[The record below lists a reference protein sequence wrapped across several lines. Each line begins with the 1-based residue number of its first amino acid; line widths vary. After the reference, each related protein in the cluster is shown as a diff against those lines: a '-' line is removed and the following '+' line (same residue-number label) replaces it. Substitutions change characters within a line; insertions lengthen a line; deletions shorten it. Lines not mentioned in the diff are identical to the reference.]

1 MQRMRAWGLAAMFTV
16 GTLGAAEEPFTRAL
30 PPGEFTAAGLE
41 KLTAAERARLDALV
55 RDYKSGALEKAKREA
70 AAAEARAAQAEA
82 KAAAAAATAQVQA
95 KAQAEKAKAAEGD
108 GDKSLLA
115 RAKVLLTPGTKI
127 EYTTVEGRIAGE
139 FRGWDSR
146 TIFTLE
152 SGQRWQV
159 SGTEAY
165 STPAVKSPAVKIV
178 PGMMGTFFMTIEGV
192 RPRVRVLPLNT
203 GN

>member
-1 MQRMRAWGLAAMFTV
+1 MFTV

-30 PPGEFTAAGLE
+30 PPGEYAAAGLE

-70 AAAEARAAQAEA
+70 AAAEARVARAEA
-82 KAAAAAATAQVQA
+82 KAAAAALWQTQAQA
-95 KAQAEKAKAAEGD
+95 KAQAEKAKAAEGE

-139 FRGWDSR
+139 FRGWGNR

-165 STPAVKSPAVKIV
+165 SSPPLNSPAVKIV

>member
-1 MQRMRAWGLAAMFTV
+1 MVTV
-16 GTLGAAEEPFTRAL
+16 GTVRAAEEPFTRAL
-30 PPGEFTAAGLE
+30 PPGEFAAAGLE
-41 KLTAAERARLDALV
+41 KLTPAERARLDALV

-82 KAAAAAATAQVQA
+82 KAAAAAQAQA
-95 KAQAEKAKAAEGD
+95 KAAAEKPKAAEGEA
-108 GDKSLLA
+108 DKSLLA

-146 TIFTLE
+146 TVFTLE

-159 SGTEAY
+159 SGTEPY
-165 STPAVKSPAVKIV
+165 STPPVKSPAVKIV